1 MVHKKKPDITVNEED
16 IFILIGKI
24 RKLRAN
30 ADLKSPD
37 YTANLNLNTG
47 LELACDEIDKVF
59 KFE

>member
-1 MVHKKKPDITVNEED
+1 MSHKKKPTLTITEED
-16 IFILIGKI
+16 IFILVGKI
-24 RKLRAN
+24 RKLRAK